1 MQLPPPPPDAQAHS
15 AQLAALIHD
24 DLRAAGGRLPF
35 ARFMERALYA
45 PGLGYYMAGARKLGP
60 GGDFVTA
67 PELSPLFGP

>member
-45 PGLGYYMAGARKLGP
+45 PGLGYYMAGA
-60 GGDFVTA
+60 
-67 PELSPLFGP
+67 